1 MVKHIKRW
9 VIVVG
14 ASGFVGSHVSK
25 KLLQHFKVIK
35 TSRHNLEGFVQFD
48 MFKNSISDLVAQ
60 FSINPQALHI
70 VLCNKF
76 GSMENYIFDE
86 KFARRC
92 EVDSVIKISEDCK
105 KMDVPVTYLSTS
117 YVYPGDSPGCS
128 ETSPVRPISLYG
140 QLKREAEQILLK
152 SNNKNLILRLDKVVG
167 TTLKDHHLFNEWYNL
182 AINGNIIRCIKGQ
195 KFSPTSVEDI
205 AIAIDLALKNNLS
218 GIFHCVNPEIW
229 VRSDLAKYFLDTMG
243 LDVTIT
249 QETLVELGLSEVRPI
264 NSNLSSKKLKNAIGI
279 EFASIASIFSQMKRT
294 LKADITKLISI

>member
-1 MVKHIKRW
+1 MIKHIERW

-14 ASGFVGSHVSK
+14 ATGFVGSHVSK

-35 TSRHNLEGFVQFD
+35 TSRHNLDGFIQFD
-48 MFKNSISDLVAQ
+48 MLKDNISDLVAQ
-60 FSINPQALHI
+60 LSINPQALQI

-76 GSMENYIFDE
+76 GPMENYIFDE

-92 EVDSVIKISEDCK
+92 EVDSVIKISEDCR
-105 KMDVPVTYLSTS
+105 KMDVQLTYLSTS
-117 YVYPGDSPGCS
+117 YVYSGDRPGYT

-140 QLKREAEQILLK
+140 HLKQEAEQVLLK

-195 KFSPTSVEDI
+195 NFSPTSVEDI

-229 VRSDLAKYFLDTMG
+229 GRSDLAKCFLDTMG
-243 LDVTIT
+243 LDVTIK
-249 QETLVELGLSEVRPI
+249 QETLVELGLSEVRPV
-264 NSNLSSKKLKNAIGI
+264 NSNLNSQKLKNATGI
-279 EFASIASIFSQMKRT
+279 EFTPMASIFSQIKKT
-294 LKADITKLISI
+294 LKADITKR